1 MLQQFKKSL
10 EQNGITLSTRFHQVK
25 EYLNRTQNEMTAQDT
40 INCFP
45 EFYTEI
51 RSLDLSDSGKKLV
64 VEIVLD
70 PYNPF
75 EYDRA
80 ASDLIGKVEYKYE
93 CDIKVMTLLELLFLV
108 QFAHMYLGETSHTGV
123 CHENES
129 VKLINF
135 NKTEV
140 FVYRVIQDDLYYDGQ
155 IFEGKFTGDRYKQAS
170 MLLNT
175 DWVSEVRFLD
185 DNCQVTC
192 WKSKNDIGKLECTKE
207 YYLNEK
213 GVYPDNYF
221 AIWTYLEAD
230 QLYSLKD
237 MQTLAEIMD
246 CIRNFPP
253 REYQR
258 IEVFEDCGEELPF

>member
-80 ASDLIGKVEYKYE
+80 AS
-93 CDIKVMTLLELLFLV
+93 CLL
-108 QFAHMYLGETSHTGV
+108 H
-123 CHENES
+123 N
-129 VKLINF
+129 
-135 NKTEV
+135 
-140 FVYRVIQDDLYYDGQ
+140 
-155 IFEGKFTGDRYKQAS
+155 
-170 MLLNT
+170 
-175 DWVSEVRFLD
+175 
-185 DNCQVTC
+185 
-192 WKSKNDIGKLECTKE
+192 
-207 YYLNEK
+207 
-213 GVYPDNYF
+213 
-221 AIWTYLEAD
+221 
-230 QLYSLKD
+230 
-237 MQTLAEIMD
+237 
-246 CIRNFPP
+246 RNA
-253 REYQR
+253 
-258 IEVFEDCGEELPF
+258 